1 MTGVRAFTL
10 TDSGAPVAVKR
21 FESTGAARASVVIG
35 CAIGVPQR
43 YYQDFAAWLAG
54 QGLEVFTFDW
64 RDQGESLA
72 GALRGKRPMLQ
83 NWVRDYE
90 MVIAHAKAALPERPL
105 YLVGHSLGAQTPGL
119 FAHPERVDGMLA
131 VAAGSGYW
139 RVNAPQLRRR
149 ILPFWYLVMP
159 VATWWAGY
167 FPGARLGMVGDL
179 PASIAWQWRRWCL
192 HPQYGMGAENARDAY
207 ARVRFPIHLL
217 RMMDDEMMS
226 EQGNADL
233 LAMYANAPHT
243 IEQLGP
249 QDTAGQRI
257 GHLGFFKPRFEATL
271 WPRAVTALN
280 RLAQVATMTLLQADC
295 GHTAAP

>member
-1 MTGVRAFTL
+1 MQQITL
-10 TDSGAPVAVKR
+10 SDSGAPIAVR
-21 FESTGAARASVVIG
+21 GYESTGAACAHVVIG
-35 CAIGVPQR
+35 NAVGVHQR
-43 YYQDFAAWLAG
+43 YYQDFAAWLAR
-54 QGLEVFTFDW
+54 QGFLVWTFDW
-64 RDQGESLA
+64 RGQGESLQ
-72 GALRGKRPMLQ
+72 GSLRAAHPTLQ
-83 NWVRDYE
+83 DWVLDYE
-90 MVIAHAKAALPERPL
+90 AVIAHAKALMPRKPL
-105 YLVGHSLGAQTPGL
+105 LLVGHSLGAQLPGL
-119 FAHPERVDGMLA
+119 FACPERVDGMLA

-139 RVNAPQLRRR
+139 RVNAPQLRKS
-149 ILPFWYLVMP
+149 ILPFWYAVMP
-159 VATWWAGY
+159 VTTTLCGY

-207 ARVRFPIHLL
+207 ARVRFPVHLL

-243 IEQLGP
+243 VEQLGP

-257 GHLGFFKPRFEATL
+257 GHLGFFKPRFEAML

-280 RLAQVATMTLLQADC
+280 RLAQVATMTPLQADS